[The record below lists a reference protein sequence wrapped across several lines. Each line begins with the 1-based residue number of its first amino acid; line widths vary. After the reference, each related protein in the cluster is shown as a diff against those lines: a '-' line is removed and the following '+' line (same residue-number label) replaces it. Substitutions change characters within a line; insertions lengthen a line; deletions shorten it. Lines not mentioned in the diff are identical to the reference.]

1 MTAKG
6 GGPVGA
12 GTPATG
18 TPVASSAAT
27 GRNSVKALTPAGSPI
42 VSTIRRLSRN
52 RKGTVGIGFLIV
64 LMVVAVFGQ
73 FVVPY
78 DPNEVHVADQLQGPS
93 AKYWLGTD
101 ELGRD
106 ILSRVI
112 TAAWPAVQAGVL
124 AVTIAGL
131 VGSLTGLLA
140 GYFGGWLDAVIGRV
154 WDTFLAFPAIF
165 LAIGIVTILGPGQF
179 SGVLAI
185 AIINMPVSSRLV
197 RAVTVSVRSADYV
210 EAARALGCSDWRVM
224 TGHILPNCIAPLIVQ
239 MAIAAPEAILV
250 EATLSFLGL
259 GAPLP
264 APTWGNMLG
273 SAQTYLAR
281 SWTYAL
287 VPGLAITL
295 TVIGL
300 NYFADAL
307 QDALDPRRI
316 RAGSGT
322 A

>member
-1 MTAKG
+1 MTAG
-6 GGPVGA
+6 GPGDPSIGVAASATSTSAVTTSAEPGRAAGPVG
-12 GTPATG
+12 
-18 TPVASSAAT
+18 
-27 GRNSVKALTPAGSPI
+27 SPI
-42 VSTIRRLSRN
+42 LGTARRLTRN
-52 RKGTVGIGFLIV
+52 RKGIVGVGFLA
-64 LMVVAVFGQ
+64 LLLAVAIFGR
-73 FVVPY
+73 FLVPY
-78 DPNEVHVADQLQGPS
+78 DPNEVHVTDQLAPPS
-93 AKYWLGTD
+93 STYWLGTD

-106 ILSRVI
+106 VFSRLI
-112 TAAWPAVQAGVL
+112 TAAWPAMQAGVL
-124 AVTIAGL
+124 AVSLAGL
-131 VGSLTGLLA
+131 VGSLTGLAA

-154 WDTFLAFPAIF
+154 WDTLLAFPAIF

-197 RAVTVSVRSADYV
+197 RAVTVSARSTDYV
-210 EAARALGCSDWRVM
+210 EAARTLGCSDWRVM
-224 TGHILPNCIAPLIVQ
+224 TAHILPNCIAPLIVQ
-239 MAIAAPEAILV
+239 LAIAVPEAILV

-287 VPGLAITL
+287 FPGLAITL

-300 NYFADAL
+300 NFLADAL

-316 RAGSGT
+316 RAGGKT

>member
-1 MTAKG
+1 MTAG
-6 GGPVGA
+6 NLPEPTVSVA
-12 GTPATG
+12 AAPATSREADA
-18 TPVASSAAT
+18 VAAT
-27 GRNSVKALTPAGSPI
+27 PGSP
-42 VSTIRRLSRN
+42 VLATARRLTRN
-52 RKGTVGIGFLIV
+52 RKGIVGLGFLIG
-64 LMVVAVFGQ
+64 LLLVAVIGP

-78 DPNEVHVADQLQGPS
+78 DPNEVHVADQLAPPS
-93 AKYWLGTD
+93 ATYWLGTD

-106 ILSRVI
+106 VFSRLI
-112 TAAWPAVQAGVL
+112 AAAWPAVQAGVL
-124 AVTIAGL
+124 AVTLAGL
-131 VGSLTGLLA
+131 IGSLAGLAA
-140 GYFGGWLDAVIGRV
+140 GFFGGWVDAVIGRI
-154 WDTFLAFPAIF
+154 WDTLLAFPAIF

-185 AIINMPVSSRLV
+185 AIINMPVASRLV
-197 RAVTVSVRSADYV
+197 RAVTVSARNADYV
-210 EAARALGCSDWRVM
+210 EAARALGCSDWRLM
-224 TGHILPNCIAPLIVQ
+224 SRHILPNCIAPLIVQ
-239 MAIAAPEAILV
+239 MAIAAPDAILV

-264 APTWGNMLG
+264 AATWGNMLG

-287 VPGLAITL
+287 MPGLAITL

>member
-1 MTAKG
+1 MSAPNRPAEPAIATIPASTGGTVDAAKVDVRG
-6 GGPVGA
+6 APSVG
-12 GTPATG
+12 T
-18 TPVASSAAT
+18 V
-27 GRNSVKALTPAGSPI
+27 
-42 VSTIRRLSRN
+42 RRLARS
-52 RKGTVGIGFLIV
+52 RKGVVGLAFLIG
-64 LMVVAVFGQ
+64 LLLVAIFGR

-78 DPNEVHVADQLQGPS
+78 DPNEVHVVDQLAAPS
-93 AKYWLGTD
+93 ATYWLGTD

-106 ILSRVI
+106 VLSRI
-112 TAAWPAVQAGVL
+112 MTAAWPAVQAGVL
-124 AVTIAGL
+124 AVTLAGL
-131 VGSLTGLLA
+131 IGSVTGLAA
-140 GYFGGWLDAVIGRV
+140 GYFGGWLDATIGRI
-154 WDTFLAFPAIF
+154 WDTLLAFPAIF

-197 RAVTVSVRSADYV
+197 RAVTVSARNADYV

-224 TGHILPNCIAPLIVQ
+224 LAHILPNCVAPLIVQ

-273 SAQTYLAR
+273 SAQMYLAR

-287 VPGLAITL
+287 FPGLAITL

-307 QDALDPRRI
+307 QDAIDPRRI
-316 RAGSGT
+316 RAT
-322 A
+322 

>member
-1 MTAKG
+1 VALAEG
-6 GGPVGA
+6 GHSIVS
-12 GTPATG
+12 
-18 TPVASSAAT
+18 SSAPRL
-27 GRNSVKALTPAGSPI
+27 GAL
-42 VSTIRRLSRN
+42 RRLARN
-52 RKGTVGIGFLIV
+52 RKGVVGLSFLAI
-64 LMVVAVFGQ
+64 LIVVAVFGR

-78 DPNEVHVADQLQGPS
+78 DPNAVHPADQLAPPS
-93 AKYWLGTD
+93 ATYWLGTD

-106 ILSRVI
+106 VLSRVI

-124 AVTIAGL
+124 AVALAGL
-131 VGSLTGLLA
+131 VGSVTGLLA

-154 WDTFLAFPAIF
+154 WDTLLAFPAIF

-185 AIINMPVSSRLV
+185 AIINMPVASRLV
-197 RAVTVSVRSADYV
+197 RAVTVSARNADYV
-210 EAARALGCSDWRVM
+210 EAARALGCSDWRLM
-224 TGHILPNCIAPLIVQ
+224 SRHILPNCIAPLIVQ
-239 MAIAAPEAILV
+239 MAIAAPDAILV

-264 APTWGNMLG
+264 AATWGNMLG

-287 VPGLAITL
+287 APGFAITL

-307 QDALDPRRI
+307 QDALDPRRL
-316 RAGSGT
+316 RAGTGT

>member
-1 MTAKG
+1 VTTGGSTEPAGPVTAPRVVVAE
-6 GGPVGA
+6 GGPA
-12 GTPATG
+12 I
-18 TPVASSAAT
+18 VASGSAGIGT
-27 GRNSVKALTPAGSPI
+27 L
-42 VSTIRRLSRN
+42 RRLARS
-52 RKGTVGIGFLIV
+52 RKGVVGLTFLVI
-64 LMVVAVFGQ
+64 LLVVAVFGR

-78 DPNEVHVADQLQGPS
+78 DPNEVHPADQLTPPS
-93 AKYWLGTD
+93 ATYWLGSD

-106 ILSRVI
+106 VLSRVI
-112 TAAWPAVQAGVL
+112 AAAWPAVQAGVL
-124 AVTIAGL
+124 AVSLAGL
-131 VGSLTGLLA
+131 VGSVTGMLS
-140 GYFGGWLDAVIGRV
+140 GYFGGWLDAGIGRV
-154 WDTFLAFPAIF
+154 WDTLLAFPAIF
-165 LAIGIVTILGPGQF
+165 LAIGIVSILGPGQF

-197 RAVTVSVRSADYV
+197 RAVTVSARHADYV

-224 TGHILPNCIAPLIVQ
+224 AAHILPNCIAPLIVQ
-239 MAIAAPEAILV
+239 MAIAAPDAILV

-273 SAQTYLAR
+273 SAQTYLGR
-281 SWTYAL
+281 SWVYAL
-287 VPGLAITL
+287 APGLAITL

>member
-1 MTAKG
+1 VTAG
-6 GGPVGA
+6 GSTEPAGPAAAARVVVADGGQA
-12 GTPATG
+12 
-18 TPVASSAAT
+18 VASS
-27 GRNSVKALTPAGSPI
+27 SSPGLG
-42 VSTIRRLSRN
+42 TLRRLGRS
-52 RKGTVGIGFLIV
+52 RKGVVGLTFLAI
-64 LMVVAVFGQ
+64 LIVVAVFGR

-78 DPNEVHVADQLQGPS
+78 DPNEVHPADQLAPPS
-93 AKYWLGTD
+93 STYLLGTD

-106 ILSRVI
+106 VLSRVI

-124 AVTIAGL
+124 AVSLAAL
-131 VGSLTGLLA
+131 VGSVTGMLA
-140 GYFGGWLDAVIGRV
+140 GYFGGWLDAAIGRV
-154 WDTFLAFPAIF
+154 WDTLLAFPAIF
-165 LAIGIVTILGPGQF
+165 LAIGIVSILGPGQF

-197 RAVTVSVRSADYV
+197 RAVTVSARNADYV
-210 EAARALGCSDWRVM
+210 EAARALGCSDWRLM

-239 MAIAAPEAILV
+239 MAIAAPDAILV

-281 SWTYAL
+281 SWVYAL
-287 VPGLAITL
+287 APGLAITL

-316 RAGSGT
+316 RAASST

>member
-1 MTAKG
+1 MTA
-6 GGPVGA
+6 GGPAAPVPAPRVAVAA
-12 GTPATG
+12 GER
-18 TPVASSAAT
+18 VAVS
-27 GRNSVKALTPAGSPI
+27 PGSPAI
-42 VSTIRRLSRN
+42 GTVRRLARN
-52 RKGTVGIGFLIV
+52 RKGVVGLVFLSV
-64 LMVVAVFGQ
+64 LIVVAVFGR
-73 FVVPY
+73 FGVPY
-78 DPNEVHVADQLQGPS
+78 DPNAVHPDDQLVPPS
-93 AKYWLGTD
+93 AIYWLGTD

-106 ILSRVI
+106 VLSRVV

-124 AVTIAGL
+124 AVSLAGL
-131 VGSLTGLLA
+131 VGTLTGLLA
-140 GYFGGWLDAVIGRV
+140 GYFGGWLDAGIGRI
-154 WDTFLAFPAIF
+154 WDTLLAFPAIF
-165 LAIGIVTILGPGQF
+165 LAIGIVSVLGAGQF

-197 RAVTVSVRSADYV
+197 RAVTVSARNADYV

-224 TGHILPNCIAPLIVQ
+224 TAHILPNCIAPLIVQ
-239 MAIAAPEAILV
+239 MAIAAPDAILV

-273 SAQTYLAR
+273 NAQTYLSR
-281 SWTYAL
+281 SAIYAL

-316 RAGSGT
+316 RAT
-322 A
+322 RTQ

>member
-1 MTAKG
+1 MTAG
-6 GGPVGA
+6 GS
-12 GTPATG
+12 G
-18 TPVASSAAT
+18 TPVGPSPMPVAAAGT
-27 GRNSVKALTPAGSPI
+27 GAVAAKAIRTAGSPSAGI
-42 VSTIRRLSRN
+42 IRRLARN
-52 RKGTVGIGFLIV
+52 RKGAVGIGFLIF
-64 LMVVAVFGQ
+64 LLAVAIFGQ
-73 FVVPY
+73 FVVPF
-78 DPNEVHVADQLQGPS
+78 DPNEVHVVDQLQPPS
-93 AKYWLGTD
+93 GVYWFGTD
-101 ELGRD
+101 VLGRD
-106 ILSRVI
+106 IFSRI
-112 TAAWPAVQAGVL
+112 IIAAWPAVQAGVL
-124 AVTIAGL
+124 AVTLAGL

-140 GYFGGWLDAVIGRV
+140 GFFGGWIDAVIGRV

-197 RAVTVSVRSADYV
+197 RAVTVSARNADYV
-210 EAARALGCSDWRVM
+210 EAARALGCNDWRLM

-273 SAQTYLAR
+273 EAQTYITR

-287 VPGLAITL
+287 FPGLAITM
-295 TVIGL
+295 TVLGL

>member
-1 MTAKG
+1 MTAPELPTHTATG
-6 GGPVGA
+6 AASIAPPEASVRVGA
-12 GTPATG
+12 PSVGT
-18 TPVASSAAT
+18 V
-27 GRNSVKALTPAGSPI
+27 
-42 VSTIRRLSRN
+42 RRLARN
-52 RKGTVGIGFLIV
+52 RKGIAGIGFLIV
-64 LMVVAVFGQ
+64 LLVVAIFGR

-78 DPNEVHVADQLQGPS
+78 DPNEVHVADQLAPPS
-93 AKYWLGTD
+93 ATYWLGTD

-106 ILSRVI
+106 VFSRLI
-112 TAAWPAVQAGVL
+112 AAAWPAVQAGLL
-124 AVTIAGL
+124 AVTLAGL
-131 VGSLTGLLA
+131 VGSLTGLAA
-140 GYFGGWLDAVIGRV
+140 GYFGGWIDACIGRV
-154 WDTFLAFPAIF
+154 WDTLLAFPAIF

-197 RAVTVSVRSADYV
+197 RAVTVSARNTDYV

-224 TGHILPNCIAPLIVQ
+224 TAHILPNCIAPLIVQ
-239 MAIAAPEAILV
+239 MAIAAPDAILV

-287 VPGLAITL
+287 APGLAITL

>member
-1 MTAKG
+1 MTAG
-6 GGPVGA
+6 DSGPPIQGA
-12 GTPATG
+12 SIQRPAVTPAN
-18 TPVASSAAT
+18 PAPDRAAEPASSPFMAT
-27 GRNSVKALTPAGSPI
+27 V
-42 VSTIRRLSRN
+42 RRVARN
-52 RKGTVGIGFLIV
+52 RKGLVGASFLVV
-64 LMVVAVFGQ
+64 LILVAVFGQ
-73 FVVPY
+73 FLMPY

-93 AKYWLGTD
+93 PTYWLGTD

-124 AVTIAGL
+124 AVTLAAL
-131 VGSLTGLLA
+131 VGSLTGLAA
-140 GYFGGWLDAVIGRV
+140 GYFGGWLDAAIGRV
-154 WDTFLAFPAIF
+154 WDTLLAFPAIF
-165 LAIGIVTILGPGQF
+165 LAIGIVSILGPGQF

-185 AIINMPVSSRLV
+185 AIINMPISSRLV
-197 RAVTVSVRSADYV
+197 RAVTVSARSADYV
-210 EAARALGCSDWRVM
+210 DAARALGCSDWRIM
-224 TGHILPNCIAPLIVQ
+224 TAHILPNCIAPLIVQ
-239 MAIAAPEAILV
+239 MAIAAPDAILV

-259 GAPLP
+259 GAQLP
-264 APTWGNMLG
+264 AATWGNMLG
-273 SAQTYLAR
+273 AAQTYLTR

-287 VPGLAITL
+287 FPGLAITL

>member
-1 MTAKG
+1 VTAG
-6 GGPVGA
+6 G
-12 GTPATG
+12 
-18 TPVASSAAT
+18 
-27 GRNSVKALTPAGSPI
+27 PAGSVDPVTAPPAVVATTETAV
-42 VSTIRRLSRN
+42 VSSGSPRLGTLRRLARS
-52 RKGTVGIGFLIV
+52 RKGVVGLTFLIV
-64 LMVVAVFGQ
+64 LLVVAGLGR

-78 DPNEVHVADQLQGPS
+78 DPNAVHPADQLAPPS
-93 AKYWLGTD
+93 ATYWLGTD

-106 ILSRVI
+106 VLSRVI

-124 AVTIAGL
+124 AVALAGL
-131 VGSLTGLLA
+131 VGSVTGLLA
-140 GYFGGWLDAVIGRV
+140 GYFGGWLDAAIGRV
-154 WDTFLAFPAIF
+154 WDTLLAFPAIF
-165 LAIGIVTILGPGQF
+165 LAIGIVSILGPGQF

-197 RAVTVSVRSADYV
+197 RAVTVSARNADYV
-210 EAARALGCSDWRVM
+210 EAARALGCSDARVM
-224 TGHILPNCIAPLIVQ
+224 VSHILPNCIAPLIVQ

-281 SWTYAL
+281 SWVYAL
-287 VPGLAITL
+287 APGLAITL

-316 RAGSGT
+316 RAGTGT

>member
-1 MTAKG
+1 MTA
-6 GGPVGA
+6 GGP
-12 GTPATG
+12 TD
-18 TPVASSAAT
+18 
-27 GRNSVKALTPAGSPI
+27 PAGSAAAPRVALAEGGQPV
-42 VSTIRRLSRN
+42 VSSGAPRLGALRRLARN
-52 RKGTVGIGFLIV
+52 RKGVVGLTFLVV
-64 LMVVAVFGQ
+64 LLVVAVFGR

-78 DPNEVHVADQLQGPS
+78 DPNAVHPADQLAPPS
-93 AKYWLGTD
+93 ATYWLGTD

-106 ILSRVI
+106 VLSRVI

-124 AVTIAGL
+124 AVSLAGL
-131 VGSLTGLLA
+131 VGSVTGLLA
-140 GYFGGWLDAVIGRV
+140 GYFGGWLDAAIGRI
-154 WDTFLAFPAIF
+154 WDTLLAFPAIF
-165 LAIGIVTILGPGQF
+165 LAIGIVSILGPGQF

-197 RAVTVSVRSADYV
+197 RAVTVSARNADYV
-210 EAARALGCSDWRVM
+210 EAARALGCSDRRVM
-224 TGHILPNCIAPLIVQ
+224 VSHILPNCIAPLIVQ

-281 SWTYAL
+281 SWVYAL
-287 VPGLAITL
+287 LPGLAITL

-316 RAGSGT
+316 RAGGK
-322 A
+322 AA

>member
-1 MTAKG
+1 VTAG
-6 GGPVGA
+6 GSTEPAGPASAARLAIADGGQAVA
-12 GTPATG
+12 
-18 TPVASSAAT
+18 ASSSSGLGT
-27 GRNSVKALTPAGSPI
+27 L
-42 VSTIRRLSRN
+42 RRLGRS
-52 RKGTVGIGFLIV
+52 RKGVVGLTFLAI
-64 LMVVAVFGQ
+64 LIVVAVFGR

-78 DPNEVHVADQLQGPS
+78 DPNEVHPADQLAPPS
-93 AKYWLGTD
+93 STYWLGTD

-106 ILSRVI
+106 VFSRVI

-124 AVTIAGL
+124 AVSLAAL
-131 VGSLTGLLA
+131 VGSVTGMLA
-140 GYFGGWLDAVIGRV
+140 GYFGGWLDAAIGRV
-154 WDTFLAFPAIF
+154 WDTLLAFPAIF
-165 LAIGIVTILGPGQF
+165 LAIGIVSILGPGQF

-197 RAVTVSVRSADYV
+197 RAVTVSARNADYV
-210 EAARALGCSDWRVM
+210 EAARALGCSDWRLM

-239 MAIAAPEAILV
+239 MAIAAPDAILV

-281 SWTYAL
+281 SWVYAL
-287 VPGLAITL
+287 APGLAITL

-316 RAGSGT
+316 RAASST